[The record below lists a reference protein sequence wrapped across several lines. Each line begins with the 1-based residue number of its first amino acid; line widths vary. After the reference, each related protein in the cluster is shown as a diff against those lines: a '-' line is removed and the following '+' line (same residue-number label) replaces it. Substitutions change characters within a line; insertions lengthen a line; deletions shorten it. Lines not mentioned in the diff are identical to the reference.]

1 MRYRQLGRSGLT
13 VSVVG
18 LGGNNFGSRCDA
30 AQTRA
35 VVWAALDA
43 GITLFD
49 TADVYGHRGGSETL
63 LGQALARHRDEVV
76 VATKFGM
83 DMGGPPHEARASR
96 RHIRR
101 AVEGSLRRLGFDHLD
116 LYQQHAPDRRTP
128 VEETLAALDEL
139 VGEGKVRYVGS
150 SNFAAWQIVE
160 ADWVA
165 RSQHR
170 TPFVSAQNHYSLLE
184 RDLEEEVIPACQR
197 YGIGVLPYYPLA
209 SGLLTGKYKRGE
221 PPPPRS
227 RLAERGITPD
237 EETFDRLEA
246 LEKYAVQRGLT
257 LLEVA
262 VGGLAGQSGVASVIA
277 GATRPDQVRANVTAA
292 LWEPTQE
299 DLAELAALAPRRPQG
314 KQI

>member
-30 AQTRA
+30 TQTRA
-35 VVWAALDA
+35 VVAAALDA

-63 LGQALARHRDEVV
+63 LGQALAKHRDEVV

-101 AVEGSLRRLGFDHLD
+101 AVEGSLRRLGFDYLD

-139 VGEGKVRYVGS
+139 VGEGKVRYVGCC
-150 SNFAAWQIVE
+150 NFAAWQIVE
-160 ADWVA
+160 AHWVA
-165 RSQHR
+165 RSQHM
-170 TPFVSAQNHYSLLE
+170 TPFVSAQNNYNLLE
-184 RDLEEEVIPACQR
+184 RDLEEEVVPACRR
-197 YGIGVLPYYPLA
+197 YGIGVLPFYPLA

-237 EETFDRLEA
+237 DESFDRLEA
-246 LEKYAVQRGLT
+246 LEKYAAQRGLT

-262 VGGLAGQSGVASVIA
+262 VGGLAAQPGVASVIT

-292 LWEPTQE
+292 LWEPTPD
-299 DLAELAALAPRRPQG
+299 DLAELVALHPRRPPG